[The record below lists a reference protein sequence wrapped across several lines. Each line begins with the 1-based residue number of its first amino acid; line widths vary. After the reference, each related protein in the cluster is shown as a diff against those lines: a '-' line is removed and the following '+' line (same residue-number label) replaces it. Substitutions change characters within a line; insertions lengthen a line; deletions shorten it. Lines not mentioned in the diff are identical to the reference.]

1 MEPDVEPLPVDV
13 APLAAKPLAG
23 STRVILV
30 TGKGGVGKT
39 TLSAA
44 TAFEAAARGARVLLV
59 STDDAHS
66 LEDVLLQRLG
76 SEPVPITENLDGLQL
91 DGRHELQRSWG
102 SILRYLRRL
111 LGITELDHLHLDEL
125 VVVPGLDQLVA
136 LARLRELVD
145 EGGWDAVVVDCAPSA
160 DSLRLLALPDV
171 MRWYVDRLFGQN
183 GTLKKLARRRLE
195 RTLAVPLPDDSV
207 MASVEQMTDELSGLR
222 ATLGAGETTA
232 RIVVTPERVVIAEAR
247 RMLAYLALYDYA
259 VDAVFVNRVPPPD
272 LPAELAP
279 WFAAPQEQ
287 LDLIDSAFGALPRLA
302 VRRRVAE
309 PLGPGPLGELGR
321 ELYGACDPL
330 ARLAPAQALEI
341 ATSGEE
347 SVVRVPVPGV
357 ERDRIGLERSSDEL
371 IVTLGAHR
379 RSVLLPEALR
389 RRDVVRAGLNGQ
401 HLEVVFAEPVDV
413 RR

>member
-1 MEPDVEPLPVDV
+1 
-13 APLAAKPLAG
+13 
-23 STRVILV
+23 
-30 TGKGGVGKT
+30 
-39 TLSAA
+39 
-44 TAFEAAARGARVLLV
+44 
-59 STDDAHS
+59 
-66 LEDVLLQRLG
+66 
-76 SEPVPITENLDGLQL
+76 
-91 DGRHELQRSWG
+91 
-102 SILRYLRRL
+102 
-111 LGITELDHLHLDEL
+111 
-125 VVVPGLDQLVA
+125 
-136 LARLRELVD
+136 
-145 EGGWDAVVVDCAPSA
+145 
-160 DSLRLLALPDV
+160 
-171 MRWYVDRLFGQN
+171 
-183 GTLKKLARRRLE
+183 
-195 RTLAVPLPDDSV
+195 
-207 MASVEQMTDELSGLR
+207 
-222 ATLGAGETTA
+222 
-232 RIVVTPERVVIAEAR
+232 VTPERVVIAEAR